1 MIDFDI
7 LSKAATMGI
16 PINSNGDSRTAEDDS
31 LEQDMQHLMVSRPNL
46 NEPALFLEATEG
58 QQRVSYP
65 RIANQPGHYPAPS
78 MHHSNSNLSMM
89 SEKATRGVAVEKFD
103 SVKKWSI
110 DTYKCTKQMFSK
122 HFGRDTKTMELEAQ
136 IDVLRETKM
145 KYEHIL
151 RLACELTN
159 HFYNMIYNVETQRLL
174 CKNGEILLGAINF
187 FVSSINRLF
196 NKTMED
202 TLMTLRMYENA
213 RLEFAAY
220 ITDLEDLSVGL
231 RGAEALVRIEIA
243 QQQYQIHED
252 KYERLHSDVSIKLKF
267 LEENKVKVM
276 HKQLLLFYNAVA
288 AYFTGNQFLTQTTQG
303 HQYNMK
309 LTGAEFIRIQNKTK

>member
-65 RIANQPGHYPAPS
+65 PFPSKTSAPNPGASLPAIQ
-78 MHHSNSNLSMM
+78 
-89 SEKATRGVAVEKFD
+89 GVAVEKFD

>member
-7 LSKAATMGI
+7 LSKAATMEI
-16 PINSNGDSRTAEDDS
+16 PINSNGDSRTAEDDNICS
-31 LEQDMQHLMVSRPNL
+31 KSRGITPSHS
-46 NEPALFLEATEG
+46 AT
-58 QQRVSYP
+58 S

-78 MHHSNSNLSMM
+78 MHHSNSNPSMM

-110 DTYKCTKQMFSK
+110 DTYKCTKQMFSE

-174 CKNGEILLGAINF
+174 CKNGEILLGAIYF

-220 ITDLEDLSVGL
+220 ITDLEDLSMGL

-243 QQQYQIHED
+243 QQH
-252 KYERLHSDVSIKLKF
+252 IKLKF
-267 LEENKVKVM
+267 FEENKVKVM

-288 AYFTGNQFLTQTTQG
+288 AYFTGNQCDRCGLSSPLYDNNVKKKTRKKKHPYSYILHLICLQT
-303 HQYNMK
+303 H
-309 LTGAEFIRIQNKTK
+309 

>member
-7 LSKAATMGI
+7 LSKAATMEI
-16 PINSNGDSRTAEDDS
+16 PINSNADSRTAEDDS
-31 LEQDMQHLMVSRPNL
+31 LEQDMHFVFGGYGG
-46 NEPALFLEATEG
+46 AAEG
-58 QQRVSYP
+58 IVP
-65 RIANQPGHYPAPS
+65 PGHYPVPS
-78 MHHSNSNLSMM
+78 MHHSNPSMM

-110 DTYKCTKQMFSK
+110 DTYKCTKQMFSE

-220 ITDLEDLSVGL
+220 ITDLEDLSMGL

-267 LEENKVKVM
+267 FEENKVKVM

-288 AYFTGNQFLTQTTQG
+288 AYFTGNQCDRCG